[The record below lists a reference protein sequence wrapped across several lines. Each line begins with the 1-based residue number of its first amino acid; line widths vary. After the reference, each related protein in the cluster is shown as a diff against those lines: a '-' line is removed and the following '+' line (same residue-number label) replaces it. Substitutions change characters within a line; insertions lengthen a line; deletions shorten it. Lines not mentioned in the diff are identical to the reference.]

1 MRVAPFLS
9 HKCSFAANTT
19 LRYSFIFHDMAP
31 LANMNTMSNLEQD
44 DCTYP
49 PQIEFVY
56 PLRRET
62 EYTDIL

>member
-1 MRVAPFLS
+1 
-9 HKCSFAANTT
+9 
-19 LRYSFIFHDMAP
+19 MAP